1 MIRKRC
7 DGYNMRSCIKCGRIW
22 CFLTDQAW
30 WRSRRTTLILRPCRS
45 IRHNPMV
52 RESTLSTRVG
62 RWQIKYIFE
71 VLAPPKKVQKMLA
84 PSILLPLWLSDN
96 NIRGA
101 NVFWIDFGGTS
112 TTKFLICYR
121 PTAFIDI
128 IENLRVYDFFNLVL
142 RSTDRNSSRSNF
154 LPDKIFHSGCL
165 RAISSRAS
173 CACPRCQR
181 TLLHKIWRFGHQKLQ
196 FSINSTDFV
205 ANFKIIN
212 NNFKIWKFCS
222 THG

>member
-1 MIRKRC
+1 
-7 DGYNMRSCIKCGRIW
+7 MRSCIKCGRIW

-52 RESTLSTRVG
+52 RESTLSTREG

-154 LPDKIFHSGCL
+154 CLTKYSTLDAYEQSLQEL
-165 RAISSRAS
+165 RALAHDASEPYYTKFDDLDIKNFNFLSIRPILLQIS
-173 CACPRCQR
+173 
-181 TLLHKIWRFGHQKLQ
+181 K
-196 FSINSTDFV
+196 
-205 ANFKIIN
+205 
-212 NNFKIWKFCS
+212 
-222 THG
+222 